1 MRQVLSN
8 EARSGKERNERSR
21 RSGGRARRERRRAGG
36 RGTYRESIVRQKIR
50 GAPDVHARVG
60 LRSERR
66 ALATDRARAGSK
78 SADQVASWFPPTD
91 TSQIAVAG
99 AEKKFENFSGD
110 AKTQPPARLGV
121 GWVLWFFA
129 STARRSPPAT
139 NRPRRVR
146 RGVRRGRDG
155 VDANP
160 IGGDA
165 NPITARSVASRSRGR
180 SRRVRAIPGSKADAG
195 RSHPLSSHP
204 PAPLSGSPHL
214 RPATART
221 RVVARVARHRE
232 HALHAHRAVIART
245 HRAARGHRRRCRDQ

>member
-99 AEKKFENFSGD
+99 AEKKFENFSSD
-110 AKTQPPARLGV
+110 AKTQPPARLG
-121 GWVLWFFA
+121 GCVLVFRPYG
-129 STARRSPPAT
+129 SSLPSRHEHGGPA
-139 NRPRRVR
+139 VF
-146 RGVRRGRDG
+146 
-155 VDANP
+155 
-160 IGGDA
+160 
-165 NPITARSVASRSRGR
+165 
-180 SRRVRAIPGSKADAG
+180 
-195 RSHPLSSHP
+195 
-204 PAPLSGSPHL
+204 
-214 RPATART
+214 
-221 RVVARVARHRE
+221 VVA
-232 HALHAHRAVIART
+232 
-245 HRAARGHRRRCRDQ
+245 

>member
-66 ALATDRARAGSK
+66 ALATDHARAGSK
-78 SADQVASWFPPTD
+78 SDQVARGFLRRYQPGI
-91 TSQIAVAG
+91 IAVAG

-180 SRRVRAIPGSKADAG
+180 
-195 RSHPLSSHP
+195 
-204 PAPLSGSPHL
+204 
-214 RPATART
+214 
-221 RVVARVARHRE
+221 
-232 HALHAHRAVIART
+232 
-245 HRAARGHRRRCRDQ
+245 